1 MPLNASVPTFIVPVL
16 AKKYQVV
23 KDEQSLNAL
32 APMLVTAL
40 GIIMLVSELHPLREL
55 APMLATDDGM
65 VIFARREQ
73 FRKEDGPMVVTVFAI
88 V

>member
-1 MPLNASVPTFIVPVL
+1 
-16 AKKYQVV
+16 
-23 KDEQSLNAL
+23 
-32 APMLVTAL
+32 MLVTAL